1 MNPRSNEEWLQAL
14 TEPPGEARNEALY
27 DLRDYLLRAVLI
39 YLSLHRSELAGWSR
53 QDVYDLAE
61 DLCQDALMKILASLD
76 TFKGRSRFTSW
87 AYRFVINQAAS
98 ELRRYRYRDV
108 SLEQLREEEPVV
120 FQSLLVVRGE
130 IEPERLAEQHD
141 YINLLREI
149 IEHELSERQRAAI
162 VGVYLQGYSTDEMAT
177 ALGLTRNA
185 LYKLL
190 HDARRRLKANLL
202 ERHFTQS
209 DILTAFED

>member
-1 MNPRSNEEWLQAL
+1 MFSRSNEGWLQAL
-14 TEPPGEARNEALY
+14 TEPSGEARNEALHE
-27 DLRDYLLRAVLI
+27 LRDYLLRAVLV

-53 QDVYDLAE
+53 QDVYELAE
-61 DLCQDALMKILASLD
+61 DLCQDALMKILASLS

-98 ELRRYRYRDV
+98 ELRRYRYRDI
-108 SLEQLREEEPVV
+108 SLEQLREEAPVV
-120 FQSLLVVRGE
+120 FQSLLAVGE
-130 IEPERLAEQHD
+130 EVKPERLVEQQD

-149 IEHELSERQRAAI
+149 IEHELSERQRVAI
-162 VGVYLQGYSTDEMAT
+162 VGVYLQGYSMDEMAT

-190 HDARRRLKANLL
+190 HDARKRLKASLL
-202 ERHFTQS
+202 ECHLTQS